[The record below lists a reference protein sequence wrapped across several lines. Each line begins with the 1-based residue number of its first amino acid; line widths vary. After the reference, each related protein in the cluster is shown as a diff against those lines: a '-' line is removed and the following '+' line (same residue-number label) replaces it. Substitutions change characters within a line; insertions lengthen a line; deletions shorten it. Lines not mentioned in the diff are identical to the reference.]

1 MQIRRISSQGP
12 EPLEQFYS
20 QLADDPT
27 TSSTGKLMLSL
38 LGRLQSEGPDV
49 VVWAMTS
56 QTDLVLLLKDDA
68 RSRSFANIQARTR
81 WYFIECAMS
90 ERFQPWPDAWVKG
103 RADDAQQASRMLH
116 IALGWCGTS
125 SR

>member
-12 EPLEQFYS
+12 ESLEQFFS
-20 QLADDPT
+20 RMADDPAT
-27 TSSTGKLMLSL
+27 ANTGKLMLSL

-49 VVWAMTS
+49 VVWAMAT

-68 RSRSFANIQARTR
+68 RSRSFASIQARTR

-90 ERFQPWPDAWVKG
+90 EQLQPWPDAWVKG

-116 IALGWCGTS
+116 LGLGWCC
-125 SR
+125 